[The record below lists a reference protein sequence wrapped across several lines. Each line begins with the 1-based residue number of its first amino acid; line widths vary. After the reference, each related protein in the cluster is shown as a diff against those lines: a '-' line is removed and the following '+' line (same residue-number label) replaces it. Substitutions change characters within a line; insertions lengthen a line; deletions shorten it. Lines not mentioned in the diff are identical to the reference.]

1 MDRSAVSADAISANP
16 ATKPMAHRTY
26 DPKTHHRRSIRLRG
40 YDYSQPG
47 AYFLTICTQD
57 RKCLFGDIVNGQ
69 MRLNHA
75 GEIVAEE
82 WRRTAAIRKEIQLD
96 QWVVMPNHFHGIL
109 TITGPIVGA
118 IHVRAIHESPL
129 RQPQSP
135 RHMTMAQRR
144 NMTLSKLIGRFKM
157 LSSKRIN
164 QSRNTPGARL
174 WQRNYWEHIV
184 RDEPELQR
192 LREYIQNNPI
202 RWEMDTLYSPAR
214 RHG

>member
-1 MDRSAVSADAISANP
+1 MPVRRYREWAN
-16 ATKPMAHRTY
+16 
-26 DPKTHHRRSIRLRG
+26 
-40 YDYSQPG
+40 
-47 AYFLTICTQD
+47 
-57 RKCLFGDIVNGQ
+57 
-69 MRLNHA
+69 A

-82 WRRTAAIRKEIQLD
+82 WRRTATVRDNLQLD

-118 IHVRAIHESPL
+118 IHESPPQKPEPRAVRAIHVRAIHESPL
-129 RQPQSP
+129 QPQSP
-135 RHMTMAQRR
+135 RHMTVAQRR

-202 RWEMDTLYSPAR
+202 RWGEMDTLYSPAR

>member
-1 MDRSAVSADAISANP
+1 
-16 ATKPMAHRTY
+16 
-26 DPKTHHRRSIRLRG
+26 
-40 YDYSQPG
+40 
-47 AYFLTICTQD
+47 
-57 RKCLFGDIVNGQ
+57 
-69 MRLNHA
+69 
-75 GEIVAEE
+75 
-82 WRRTAAIRKEIQLD
+82 
-96 QWVVMPNHFHGIL
+96 MPNHFHGIL
-109 TITGPIVGA
+109 TITGPIVG
-118 IHVRAIHESPL
+118 AIHESPL

-184 RDEPELQR
+184 RDESELQR

-202 RWEMDTLYSPAR
+202 RWETDTLYSPAR